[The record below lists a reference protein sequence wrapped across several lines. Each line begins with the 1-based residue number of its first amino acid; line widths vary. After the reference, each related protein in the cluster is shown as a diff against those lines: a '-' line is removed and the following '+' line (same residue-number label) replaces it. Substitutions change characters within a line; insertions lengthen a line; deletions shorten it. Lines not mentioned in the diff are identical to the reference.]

1 MFLTYATYIGLMSA
15 LDEHLKSTLSKKKL
29 QEIIFNHY
37 TDRDGYLAAE
47 NLKGDKKVF
56 YTKFQKNSYNK
67 KARKIFSHFMNQ

>member
-15 LDEHLKSTLSKKKL
+15 LDEHLKSTLSKKEL
-29 QEIIFNHY
+29 QGIIFNHY

-56 YTKFQKNSYNK
+56 YTKWQKNKYNK
-67 KARKIFSHFMNQ
+67 RIRKMFVKFLS